1 MGTRPQ
7 AADADL
13 LFDVASVSTPGRRAG
28 AWADALCEHYYPLEL
43 ATRPGNFSV
52 GRMYI
57 RDIAA
62 LRVGTLECDPMEVRL
77 RPEHVR
83 KQVDEFYMIPL
94 TGRSPLTLTQFGR
107 AGDLRPGDL
116 GFVCTGAPYVYS
128 QPERDR
134 FTALRMPA
142 GPVRDRIPFAD
153 DLTARA
159 FAGDTAMVAIF
170 LDYVRSCLAHGHGL
184 GRGQLSEQSG
194 VLKCLAD
201 LLALAISAP
210 AAADSGESA
219 VRTAHRQRALRFI
232 DANLARPE
240 LRPGLVASNLG
251 LSPRYLQRLFAEQ
264 GLQVSGL
271 IRARRIA
278 EARQRLAAIGPCRPS
293 VTQIAYD
300 VGFTDPAHFSR
311 AFRTET
317 GMSPSAF
324 MEAAQNAARD

>member
-107 AGDLRPGDL
+107 AGDLRPGAKPPDWHEWS
-116 GFVCTGAPYVYS
+116 GIP
-128 QPERDR
+128 D
-134 FTALRMPA
+134 PA
-142 GPVRDRIPFAD
+142 NP
-153 DLTARA
+153 
-159 FAGDTAMVAIF
+159 
-170 LDYVRSCLAHGHGL
+170 S
-184 GRGQLSEQSG
+184 
-194 VLKCLAD
+194 
-201 LLALAISAP
+201 
-210 AAADSGESA
+210 
-219 VRTAHRQRALRFI
+219 
-232 DANLARPE
+232 RP
-240 LRPGLVASNLG
+240 
-251 LSPRYLQRLFAEQ
+251 Q
-264 GLQVSGL
+264 
-271 IRARRIA
+271 
-278 EARQRLAAIGPCRPS
+278 
-293 VTQIAYD
+293 T
-300 VGFTDPAHFSR
+300 VGSMNSFRTDPSEEPPRLIEDEDSQTTWLEDDGSGRFPSI
-311 AFRTET
+311 ET
-317 GMSPSAF
+317 IGS
-324 MEAAQNAARD
+324 